1 MGYYENLICSLCAPD
16 PVFLSGGL
24 LTLPT
29 ISICESFCV
38 NWFDSCKDLPA
49 LAARYSDHEIT
60 NGYQLCDFI
69 PTATVLYQENVSNL
83 TNAEPLVGVSILTDG
98 DCFSGVDT
106 EIIIESSCQPWNGDE
121 YYVDNTSDYNE
132 YSTNVNVEP
141 LSSDEST
148 NENSSVENS
157 SKYYSSNNSTNGDN
171 GTGDGLGF
179 FWVFII
185 LAIGVAILIVIV
197 ISVVGFFL
205 WKRKQAATVTEAG
218 NAYPDM
224 EELDDYD

>member
-121 YYVDNTSDYNE
+121 YYVDNTSDYNGYTSDYNGYTSDYNE

-157 SKYYSSNNSTNGDN
+157 SKYY
-171 GTGDGLGF
+171 
-179 FWVFII
+179 
-185 LAIGVAILIVIV
+185 
-197 ISVVGFFL
+197 
-205 WKRKQAATVTEAG
+205 
-218 NAYPDM
+218 
-224 EELDDYD
+224 